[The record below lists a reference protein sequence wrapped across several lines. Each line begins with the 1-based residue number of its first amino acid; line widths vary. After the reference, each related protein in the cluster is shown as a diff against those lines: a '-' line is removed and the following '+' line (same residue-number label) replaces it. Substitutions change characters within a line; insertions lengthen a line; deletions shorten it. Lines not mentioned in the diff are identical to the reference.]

1 MNSSQ
6 ELYYRLIDTIRP
18 LVNVS
23 PVGHLHNWIWIVV
36 GLLQAN
42 SMALSQIALH
52 IPGQANAE
60 SRMTTVRRWLQDR
73 QIDVWA
79 LYQPV
84 LAHVL
89 TGWRA
94 VEATVIL
101 DGVEV
106 YDGRLQVFRLSL
118 RHGCRAI
125 PLVWTVIPGQGLTQ
139 VEKLKTML
147 TRAAKFLRPRVKRVI
162 FLADRGFRDCDWAI
176 LCLKL
181 GWNYDIRVAC
191 NTTVQLNNYPLGRI
205 DELEVHPEQ
214 RRYFQNVRLTRDTRL
229 PTNLSITWT
238 TDDGQHTPELLAI
251 ISNQAAGRQRLREYG
266 RRMSI
271 EQSFRDDQSGGF
283 DMEHTRL
290 QRPDELERLLLA
302 LSIATLWCHELGEY
316 VLTKGETYRREIDPG
331 SEREL
336 SLFQLGLRWLKRRVS
351 TDITRL
357 PYFKARLLPFKLEPI
372 VTSGKS

>member
-106 YDGRLQVFRLSL
+106 LMDVCKFF
-118 RHGCRAI
+118 GCRCDMGVV
-125 PLVWTVIPGQGLTQ
+125 LFHWCGRSSQ
-139 VEKLKTML
+139 VKVSPKLK
-147 TRAAKFLRPRVKRVI
+147 
-162 FLADRGFRDCDWAI
+162 
-176 LCLKL
+176 
-181 GWNYDIRVAC
+181 N
-191 NTTVQLNNYPLGRI
+191 
-205 DELEVHPEQ
+205 
-214 RRYFQNVRLTRDTRL
+214 
-229 PTNLSITWT
+229 
-238 TDDGQHTPELLAI
+238 
-251 ISNQAAGRQRLREYG
+251 
-266 RRMSI
+266 
-271 EQSFRDDQSGGF
+271 
-283 DMEHTRL
+283 
-290 QRPDELERLLLA
+290 
-302 LSIATLWCHELGEY
+302 
-316 VLTKGETYRREIDPG
+316 
-331 SEREL
+331 
-336 SLFQLGLRWLKRRVS
+336 
-351 TDITRL
+351 
-357 PYFKARLLPFKLEPI
+357 
-372 VTSGKS
+372 